1 VNKALH
7 QAGPTVDAHS
17 WVHPPREPAAELRG
31 SATEVAGKV
40 LRHVWS
46 TVSLVAGTLVAGLG
60 LASFLLPNQFIDGGV
75 TGVSMLLARL
85 LPVPLAVLL
94 VVVNAPFVAV
104 GYRHIGKVFAIKS
117 SLAIVGL
124 AVCLV
129 VIPFPRATADKLL
142 GAVFGG
148 FFVGAGVGLAIRGG
162 GVLDGTEVLAVLVS
176 KRTFAT
182 VGEVVLGLNVA
193 IFSVA
198 AVLLGVEPALYSVL
212 TYFAA
217 FKTIDYLL
225 HGIEAYNGVTVFSA
239 HHEAIRQ
246 AILTEMGRGV
256 TVLKAV
262 GGYTAAEQ
270 EVLYCVVTRLELTR
284 LESLVK
290 ARDESAFIVVSP
302 VHEVSGGVIKQRVFH

>member
-1 VNKALH
+1 VPLH
-7 QAGPTVDAHS
+7 TGFQPGA
-17 WVHPPREPAAELRG
+17 
-31 SATEVAGKV
+31 
-40 LRHVWS
+40 
-46 TVSLVAGTLVAGLG
+46 
-60 LASFLLPNQFIDGGV
+60 V
-75 TGVSMLLARL
+75 TGVEG
-85 LPVPLAVLL
+85 PLVDEESVSGDLESGPGRA
-94 VVVNAPFVAV
+94 
-104 GYRHIGKVFAIKS
+104 FAIKS

-124 AVCLV
+124 AACLV

-142 GAVFGG
+142 GAVCGG

-162 GVLDGTEVLAVLVS
+162 GVLDGKDLRAVILS

-198 AVLLGVEPALYSVL
+198 AVFLGVEPALYSVL

-217 FKTIDYLL
+217 VKTIDYLL
-225 HGIEAYNGVTVFSA
+225 HGIEAYNGVTIFSA
-239 HHEAIRQ
+239 HHEVIRQ

-290 ARDESAFIVVSP
+290 ARDENAFIVVSP
-302 VHEVSGGVIKQRVFH
+302 VREVSGGVIKQRVFH

>member
-1 VNKALH
+1 V
-7 QAGPTVDAHS
+7 
-17 WVHPPREPAAELRG
+17 
-31 SATEVAGKV
+31 
-40 LRHVWS
+40 
-46 TVSLVAGTLVAGLG
+46 
-60 LASFLLPNQFIDGGV
+60 
-75 TGVSMLLARL
+75 
-85 LPVPLAVLL
+85 
-94 VVVNAPFVAV
+94 
-104 GYRHIGKVFAIKS
+104 KS

-129 VIPFPRATADKLL
+129 AVPFPLATDDKLL

-162 GVLDGTEVLAVLVS
+162 GVLDGTEILAVILS

-182 VGEVVLGLNVA
+182 VGEGILGLTVL

-198 AVLLGVEPALYSVL
+198 AAFLGVEPALYSVL

-225 HGIEAYNGVTVFSA
+225 HGIEAYNGVTIFSA
-239 HHEAIRQ
+239 RNEVIRQ
-246 AILTEMGRGV
+246 AILAEMGRGV

-270 EVLYCVVTRLELTR
+270 EVL
-284 LESLVK
+284 
-290 ARDESAFIVVSP
+290 
-302 VHEVSGGVIKQRVFH
+302 